1 MTKKNSVLITGAA
14 GGIGSSIVQKL
25 FKDGWNVIATDLILK
40 KMNKEFE
47 ELEITLIPQDLNLL
61 PSNSNELKEFILKI
75 KKATKDAPLKAII
88 HNAAIQ
94 NINKFEELDDESW
107 QKTLNINLLAPISIN
122 RELIADLKSYN
133 GSIVHIGS
141 IHNKLTKPGFS
152 SYATSKSALMGLT
165 RSMAVE
171 LGNKVRVNGIEPS
184 AILTPMLKDGF
195 KEREKLFE
203 KLESFH
209 PTESIGRC
217 EDVANA
223 VLFLIDPSNVFLNG
237 CILQLTGGIHHRL
250 YDPY

>member
-1 MTKKNSVLITGAA
+1 MIKKNSVLITGAA
-14 GGIGSSIVQKL
+14 GGIGSSVVQKL
-25 FKDGWNVIATDLILK
+25 FNDGWKVIATDLSK
-40 KMNKEFE
+40 KKIKE
-47 ELEITLIPQDLNLL
+47 ELEIPGITWIPQDLNLL
-61 PSNSNELKEFILKI
+61 SSNLNELKTFIFRI

-94 NINKFEELDDESW
+94 NINNFEELDNECW

-122 RELIADLKSYN
+122 RELIADLKN
-133 GSIVHIGS
+133 NKGSIVHVGS

-171 LGNKVRVNGIEPS
+171 LGNQVRVNAIEPS

-195 KEREKLFE
+195 REREKLFE

-209 PTESIGRC
+209 PTQSLGRC

-223 VLFLIDPSNVFLNG
+223 VLFLIDPANAFLNG
-237 CILQLTGGIHHRL
+237 CILQLTGGIHNRL
-250 YDPY
+250 YDPC